1 MKTSVKILLILLAL
15 AGLAAAVYQPAARYW
30 KQRSR
35 PNWRLAK
42 VSRGQIMSVVNS
54 TGTVKPVLSVSV
66 GSFVSG
72 PILELYAKFN
82 QEVKKDQLLAKI
94 DPWIYESA
102 EAREQAALAT
112 RVADVERAKA
122 QLQQA
127 INDERRSQS
136 LHKEDPA
143 FISQA
148 EMDKFKFNRMA
159 LEAQVRLADASVKQA
174 QASLDNSKANV
185 AYTDIR
191 SPVDGIVID
200 RKIDPGQTLAAQFQ
214 TPELFVVAPNMRE
227 KMHVHASVDEADIG
241 LIAQAKRRGLPV
253 TFTVDAYPDDLFRGA
268 IEEIRMSSTTTQSV
282 VTYPVIVATSNSD
295 LKLMPGMTASISF
308 QIEDRPNVLRI
319 PNAALRFYP
328 LANHVRQADRKLLE
342 GVPEADE
349 EESSEAGGLSAR
361 QRAELRRKRDRRHV
375 WVVDGDYLRAVPVV
389 TGLSDN
395 QHTELKSGQLKA
407 GDPLVTGIR
416 QDDRLAF
423 Q

>member
-1 MKTSVKILLILLAL
+1 
-15 AGLAAAVYQPAARYW
+15 
-30 KQRSR
+30 
-35 PNWRLAK
+35 
-42 VSRGQIMSVVNS
+42 
-54 TGTVKPVLSVSV
+54 
-66 GSFVSG
+66 
-72 PILELYAKFN
+72 
-82 QEVKKDQLLAKI
+82 
-94 DPWIYESA
+94 
-102 EAREQAALAT
+102 
-112 RVADVERAKA
+112 
-122 QLQQA
+122 
-127 INDERRSQS
+127 
-136 LHKEDPA
+136 
-143 FISQA
+143 
-148 EMDKFKFNRMA
+148 MDKFKFNRMA
-159 LEAQVRLADASVKQA
+159 LEAQVRLAEASVKQA
-174 QASLDNSKANV
+174 QASLNNSEANV

-241 LIAQAKRRGLPV
+241 LITLAKRRGLPV

-308 QIEDRPNVLRI
+308 QIEDRRNVLRI

-328 LANHVRQADRKLLE
+328 LASHVRKADRKLLE
-342 GVPEADE
+342 GVPEAVE

-395 QHTELKSGQLKA
+395 QHTEMKSGRLKA

-416 QDDRLAF
+416 QDARLAF